1 MTKQTLN
8 ILIGDD
14 EFKDFLTERIFKQNY
29 VRQLQDQTP
38 GYELNW
44 RYETDSQSVIR
55 EAITGTYEIVVTD
68 LDYSGGGRGKEGYE
82 VIDMISRMNPRPLL
96 ILCTSCDNDKE
107 IEERTG
113 GKIDFRAGGARKG
126 HKFSDLVEILSK
138 HLNKTK

>member
-29 VRQLQDQTP
+29 VSQLKEQTP
-38 GYELNW
+38 GYEFNW

-55 EAITGTYEIVVTD
+55 QATTGTYDIIVTD

-82 VIDMISRMNPRPLL
+82 VIDMISKMNPRPIL
-96 ILCTSCDNDKE
+96 ILCTSCDNERE
-107 IEERTG
+107 IEEKTR
-113 GKIDFRAGGARKG
+113 GKIDFRAGGTGKG